1 MRIRATVHLGRI
13 LVRACAEGVLIGAR
27 DAEAVGESVGAVPHH
42 LSREHVRNGGRLGGE
57 VRELE
62 ALEDG
67 LELAHRRLDLLREDE
82 LLTDRP
88 PGAGERR
95 ALGDPHGD
103 LVLTPTLPTRSG
115 PGAAR
120 CECVAQPGAWRAG
133 EPQRAR

>member
-1 MRIRATVHLGRI
+1 MVRVRIRVRIRLRATVRATVHLGRI
-13 LVRACAEGVLIGAR
+13 LVRACAEGILIGAR
-27 DAEAVGESVGAVPHH
+27 DAEARGESVGAVPHH

-67 LELAHRRLDLLREDE
+67 LDLAHRRLDLLREDE

-95 ALGDPHGD
+95 ALGGPRGA
-103 LVLTPTLPTRSG
+103 LSSSG
-115 PGAAR
+115 PPHPLA
-120 CECVAQPGAWRAG
+120 VALGQPGASL
-133 EPQRAR
+133 